1 VDQEQM
7 ERFRDFLV
15 ERGLKFT
22 RQREA
27 IALVLFESGSHLS
40 LTELLDLARERQP
53 SVGYATVYR
62 TMKLMSESGLAS
74 EHRFADVDPATARRL
89 PATGEGGRPGRP
101 TPRLHARYEVAHE
114 GEHHDHLICVRCGR
128 IFEYEDDEIERRQ
141 EEMASRRGFRVVSHR
156 HEIYGECLR
165 DPCPDRISSGEMSG
179 RS

>member
-1 VDQEQM
+1 MDK
-7 ERFRDFLV
+7 FRVFLS

-27 IALVLFESGSHLS
+27 IADVLFECGGHLS
-40 LTELLDLARERQP
+40 LTELLDRARERQP

-74 EHRFADVDPATARRL
+74 EHRFADPDANAAT
-89 PATGEGGRPGRP
+89 
-101 TPRLHARYEVAHE
+101 RLHARYEVAHE

-141 EEMASRRGFRVVSHR
+141 EEMAARRGFRVVSHR

-165 DPCPDRISSGEMSG
+165 DPCPDRDAVEEMSG